1 MEVNLGAL
9 RRLHVF
15 DEFSDAQFS
24 SFVADGES
32 VRFGAGETIITEGQ
46 GPVGVFVLVEGHVD
60 VTKRLFGREALI
72 RRYGPGCLLG
82 ESGVLTRSP
91 HVVTARATEDTLLIR
106 WEPEVFYDLLKG
118 APCLN
123 AMLDTMSTR
132 LRDIEALARQQE
144 KLTALGRLAAGL
156 AHELNNPASASLRS
170 ARQLLEVLRGLQA
183 RLFTAPLLR
192 MDPERLEYL
201 STLQDALLQRASEP
215 AQLDPLEQS
224 DREDEIVGWL
234 EQRDIE
240 GAWLLAPR
248 LVRVG
253 LDTDG
258 LEDLVAH
265 LGEESAAEA
274 IVWIGGLLEVVEHV
288 QVILLSTEQIE
299 TLVGAVR
306 LYAYMDQ
313 TPIQEIDVHEGL
325 EATLAMLSHKLRDV
339 QIIREYGRD
348 VPHIMAYGGEL
359 NQVWTNLI
367 DNAADAMGEK
377 GTLRIRTYQEQGRIV
392 VEVTDS
398 GPGIPA
404 DAQEHLFEPFF
415 TTKPVGKGTGLGLDI
430 VHRIVVDKHQG
441 DIRVV
446 SRPGETTFQVRL
458 PIGAVTVAERAAE
471 RSTE

>member
-1 MEVNLGAL
+1 
-9 RRLHVF
+9 
-15 DEFSDAQFS
+15 
-24 SFVADGES
+24 
-32 VRFGAGETIITEGQ
+32 
-46 GPVGVFVLVEGHVD
+46 
-60 VTKRLFGREALI
+60 
-72 RRYGPGCLLG
+72 
-82 ESGVLTRSP
+82 
-91 HVVTARATEDTLLIR
+91 
-106 WEPEVFYDLLKG
+106 
-118 APCLN
+118 
-123 AMLDTMSTR
+123 
-132 LRDIEALARQQE
+132 
-144 KLTALGRLAAGL
+144 
-156 AHELNNPASASLRS
+156 
-170 ARQLLEVLRGLQA
+170 
-183 RLFTAPLLR
+183 

-234 EQRDIE
+234 EQRDID

-253 LDTDG
+253 LDTAG